1 MSTITTTSA
10 ATALQQPFEG
20 QAWIL
25 PDNSLVLLMNA
36 GSINFSGANTNH
48 TIVLQSTNWQNVSPT
63 WTFVKQISTT
73 SNEEA
78 SSYWDGTRL
87 HIVYAS
93 SSASS
98 TSGLF
103 YISAS
108 YASSTWTWDGAAT
121 TLIAASDPT
130 NDASSPSIIAD
141 SQGVVYVAYRNQ
153 AVAAPNNKSVCM
165 FTKTAGGWNSTP
177 VQMSATSGTAG
188 TYYGAL
194 SYSNNTVVLVTVE
207 NTSYYAQVHP
217 DNGAWGSTAAGPT
230 SQVATG
236 QQFGP
241 LTVIADG
248 SSGAWVGIS
257 STSGMKA
264 QHLTW
269 SSGVVTWGQGLTT
282 IDSASNVSAP
292 QWLFCNG
299 VLYGFYFKLVSA
311 NNADVYT
318 VQYNPIAN
326 RWSSAT
332 NLTNNTANN
341 NVNPIVPANYVYSG
355 TVPVMPYIWETGTVS
370 PFTIN
375 LATQSP
381 IAQTGQQLVATRFRL
396 ATNAKNALISTRF
409 DLGQPRYFSS
419 RFSLQPATVATDSL
433 MDGKFGMTYGLR
445 SPSDTLDVR
454 VPILARALGLTWFR
468 IQQNIGNI
476 WTTQSDITSGTITT
490 TAQTNP
496 NWASIDQA
504 IGLLNSFG
512 LHVIFPLRAVNG
524 SPSWMFATSSST
536 PPYPA
541 QQTTYS
547 VDGTGNWVAPDP
559 GNMALFASAAAYRYD
574 GIHGP
579 IGPNGTPLKVDSF
592 EVGNEEYN
600 QRNTK
605 QITPVSNATVYGI
618 YNSPLSTYNAVA
630 PTLPG
635 LGGLPPQPA
644 RDPHFFANV
653 LKQVQPA
660 IRLYNNS
667 VKIGS
672 CSLWWTN
679 PANFS
684 DFLKGFY
691 LESGI
696 LGLLSYWTFHY
707 YSNAVDPNTGT
718 STTATITQAIQNMQ
732 AQNKENLDIWLTEF
746 GWGTTDVG
754 SGIDCDQNTQAT
766 RFNEVMTVCLNLG
779 VKKMFLYT
787 GTYRTPSETSSII
800 QYNPAIN
807 TYLPLPSYYTV
818 QNIITANSPAGI
830 VPVVVVPAI
839 SRRTGTG
846 ITATRRTGIGASTK
860 RRG

>member
-1 MSTITTTSA
+1 MSTVTTTSS

-20 QAWIL
+20 QSWIL

-36 GSINFSGANTNH
+36 GTINFSGANTNH

-63 WTFVKQISTT
+63 WTFVKQITT
-73 SNEEA
+73 TANEVVA
-78 SSYWDGTRL
+78 SYWDGTRL
-87 HIVYAS
+87 HVAYAN
-93 SSASS
+93 SSAGN

-108 YASSTWTWDGAAT
+108 YSGGTWTWDGAAT

-153 AVAAPNNKSVCM
+153 AVASPNNKSVCM

-177 VQMSATSGTAG
+177 VQMSATSSTSA

-194 SYSNNTVVLVTVE
+194 SYGNNTVVLVTIE
-207 NTSYYAQVHP
+207 NASYYAQIHP
-217 DNGAWGSTAAGPT
+217 DNGAWGTTAAGPT
-230 SQVATG
+230 SQVGTG

-299 VLYGFYFKLVSA
+299 VLYGYYFKLTSA

-341 NVNPIVPANYVYSG
+341 NVNPIVPTNYVYSG
-355 TVPVMPYIWETGTVS
+355 TVPVMPYIWETGTAS

-375 LATQSP
+375 LATQAP
-381 IAQTGQQLVATRFRL
+381 IAQTGQQLFAARFRL
-396 ATNAKNALISTRF
+396 ATNAPAKLFSSRF

-433 MDGKFGMTYGLR
+433 LDGKFGMTYGLR

-454 VPILARALGLTWFR
+454 VPVLARALGLTWFR

-524 SPSWMFATSSST
+524 TPSWFFNTAS
-536 PPYPA
+536 
-541 QQTTYS
+541 QQATYS
-547 VDGTGNWVAPDP
+547 TDGTGNWFLPDP
-559 GNMALFASAAAYRYD
+559 ANMALFASAAAYRYD
-574 GIHGP
+574 GVHGP
-579 IGPNGTPLKVDSF
+579 IGPNGTPLRVDAF

-600 QRNTK
+600 QKNSPRILVNGLPTA
-605 QITPVSNATVYGI
+605 ATIYGL
-618 YNSPLSTYNAVA
+618 YNSPLSTYNAIA
-630 PTLPG
+630 PTLTG
-635 LGGLPPQPA
+635 AGGLPPQPA

-653 LKQVQPA
+653 LKQVAPA
-660 IRLYNNS
+660 IRLYNTS

-672 CSLWWTN
+672 CSLWWMN
-679 PANFS
+679 PVNFS

-691 LESGI
+691 LESGVT
-696 LGLLSYWTFHY
+696 GLLSYWTFHY
-707 YSNAVDPNTGT
+707 YSNLVDPNTGT
-718 STTATITQAIQNMQ
+718 TSTATITQAIQNMQ
-732 AQNKENLDIWLTEF
+732 AQNQEKLDIWLTEF

-754 SGIDCDQNTQAT
+754 NGIDCDQNTQAG
-766 RFNEVMTVCLNLG
+766 RFNEVMTACLNLG

-807 TYLPLPSYYTV
+807 TYQPLPSYYTV
-818 QNIITANSPAGI
+818 QNIIVANSPVGNIPA
-830 VPVVVVPAI
+830 VVLPAI

-846 ITATRRTGIGASTK
+846 LSTTRRTGTGLSTK